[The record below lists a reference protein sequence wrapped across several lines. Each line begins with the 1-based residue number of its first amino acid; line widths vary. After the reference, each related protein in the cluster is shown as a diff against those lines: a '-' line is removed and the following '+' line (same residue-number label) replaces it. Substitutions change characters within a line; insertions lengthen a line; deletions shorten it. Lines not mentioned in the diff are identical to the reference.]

1 MTISGV
7 TASAVSAL
15 TANAA
20 RVAAVADNVANV
32 GTVGF
37 KATEVRTTTLVTK
50 QGAGVGFAPGG
61 VQTVARPSVAVQ
73 GVLESTN
80 SPTDLAVAGNGLFPV
95 EGPAGGG
102 LLFTRAGA
110 FSPDGDGFLANTAG
124 FRLLAFPTDAAG
136 QPTGSTLQ
144 PVTLDRVGGTAAP
157 TTRLGIGANLPA
169 DAAVG
174 DRVSVGARV
183 RDSLGN
189 ALDVTL
195 TFRKSGPNRHTLT
208 IGDPVVAAGGA
219 VAGPAA
225 EGGAGGPPFAVDVV
239 FNGDGS
245 LQGFDVDQDGVVDG
259 GTPPALHVGPL
270 STGGAD
276 LDIALD
282 LGSAGGFDGLTQF
295 SGGFTLGFIDADGAR
310 FGTVSGVAIG
320 GDGLVTAL
328 FGNGESRPIYRIPL
342 ATFTNPNGL
351 RAQTGNAFAETAAS
365 GPALLGTPGRG
376 GAGTVQAG
384 ALEQSNVDLAGE
396 FANLIQARVAYGFA
410 VAVLRTAEEMLSALL
425 DIRA

>member
-15 TANAA
+15 TANAT

-37 KATEVRTTTLVTK
+37 KATEVRTTTLVTG
-50 QGAGVGFAPGG
+50 QGAGGGFAAGG
-61 VQTVARPSVAVQ
+61 VRTVARSSVGVQ
-73 GVLESTN
+73 GLLESSS
-80 SPTDLAVAGNGLFPV
+80 SPTDLAVAGRGLFPV
-95 EGPAGGG
+95 EGPAGGR
-102 LLFTRAGA
+102 LFTRAGA

-124 FRLLAFPTDAAG
+124 FRLLAFPTDGAG
-136 QPTGSTLQ
+136 QPTGSTLE
-144 PVTLDRVGGTAAP
+144 PVNLDRVGGTAAP

-169 DAAVG
+169 NAAVG
-174 DRVSVGARV
+174 DSVNVTARV

-195 TFRKSGPNRHTLT
+195 NFRKAGPNRHTLT
-208 IGDPVVAAGGA
+208 IGDPVVAGA
-219 VAGPAA
+219 VAGTAR

-245 LQGFDVDQDGVVDG
+245 LQGFDTDQDGTVDG
-259 GTPPALHVGPL
+259 GTPPILHVDGL

-282 LGSAGGFDGLTQF
+282 LGSAGGLDGLTQF
-295 SGGFTLGFIDADGAR
+295 SGGFTLGFIDSDGAR
-310 FGTVSGVAIG
+310 FGTVSGVDISS
-320 GDGLVTAL
+320 DGSVTAL
-328 FGNGESRPIYRIPL
+328 FDNGESRAIYQIPL
-342 ATFTNPNGL
+342 ATFANPDGL
-351 RAQTGNAFAETAAS
+351 QAKTGNVFAETAAS
-365 GPALLGTPGRG
+365 GQALLGTPGS
-376 GAGTVQAG
+376 GANGTVQAG

-396 FANLIQARVAYGFA
+396 FANLIQASVAYGFA
-410 VAVLRTAEEMLSALL
+410 VAVLRTADETFRALL
-425 DIRA
+425 DIKA

>member
-15 TANAA
+15 TANAT

-37 KATEVRTTTLVTK
+37 KATAVRTTTLVTG
-50 QGAGVGFAPGG
+50 QGAGGDFAAGG
-61 VQTVARPSVAVQ
+61 VRTVARPSVAVQ

-80 SPTDLAVAGNGLFPV
+80 SATDLAVAGDGLFPV
-95 EGPAGGG
+95 EGPAGGR
-102 LLFTRAGA
+102 LFTRAGA

-124 FRLLAFPTDAAG
+124 FRLLAFPTDGAG
-136 QPTGSTLQ
+136 QPTGSALE
-144 PVTLDRVGGTAAP
+144 PVNLDRVGGTAAP
-157 TTRLGIGANLPA
+157 TTRLGLGANLPA

-174 DRVSVGARV
+174 DSVNVTARV

-195 TFRKSGPNRHTLT
+195 NFRKVGANRHTLT
-208 IGDPVVAAGGA
+208 IGDPVAAGA
-219 VAGPAA
+219 VAGTAR

-245 LQGFDVDQDGVVDG
+245 LRGFDTDQDGTVDG
-259 GTPPALHVGPL
+259 GTPPILHVDGL

-282 LGSAGGFDGLTQF
+282 LGSAGGLDGLTQF
-295 SGGFTLGFIDADGAR
+295 SGGFTLGFIDSDGAR
-310 FGTVSGVAIG
+310 FGTVSGVDISS
-320 GDGLVTAL
+320 DGSVTAL
-328 FGNGESRPIYRIPL
+328 FDNGERRAIYQIPL
-342 ATFTNPNGL
+342 ATFANPDGL
-351 RAQTGNAFAETAAS
+351 QAKTGNVFAETAAS
-365 GPALLGTPGRG
+365 GQALLGTPGS
-376 GAGTVQAG
+376 GANGTVQAG
-384 ALEQSNVDLAGE
+384 ALEHSNVDLAGE
-396 FANLIQARVAYGFA
+396 FANLIQAGVAYGFA
-410 VAVLRTAEEMLSALL
+410 VAVLRTADEMVRTLL
-425 DIRA
+425 DIKA

>member
-102 LLFTRAGA
+102 RLFTRAGA

-136 QPTGSTLQ
+136 QPTGSTLE
-144 PVTLDRVGGTAAP
+144 PVNLDRVGGTAAP
-157 TTRLGIGANLPA
+157 TTRLGLGANLPA
-169 DAAVG
+169 NAAVG
-174 DRVSVGARV
+174 DSVNVSARV

-195 TFRKSGPNRHTLT
+195 TFRKAGPNRHTLT
-208 IGDPVVAAGGA
+208 IGDPVVAGA
-219 VAGPAA
+219 VAGTAR
-225 EGGAGGPPFAVDVV
+225 EGGAGGPSYAVDVV

-245 LQGFDVDQDGVVDG
+245 LQGFDTDQDGTVDG
-259 GTPPALHVGPL
+259 GTPPILHVDGL

-282 LGSAGGFDGLTQF
+282 LGSTGGPDGLTQF
-295 SGGFTLGFIDADGAR
+295 SGGFTLGFIDTDGAR
-310 FGTVSGVAIG
+310 FGAVSGVAIG
-320 GDGLVTAL
+320 GDGSVTAL
-328 FGNGESRPIYRIPL
+328 FDNGETRAIYQVPL
-342 ATFTNPNGL
+342 ATFANPDGL
-351 RAQTGNAFAETAAS
+351 QARTGNVFAETAAS
-365 GPALLGTPGRG
+365 GPALLGTPGSG
-376 GAGTVQAG
+376 GNGTVQAG

-410 VAVLRTAEEMLSALL
+410 VAVLRTADETFRALL